1 MKNKSILKKIAVVFS
16 LAALIISCDPYEGT
30 LTPAYDGLPIA
41 SLLEADSAK
50 QYSLWID
57 LLRHANLYNAM
68 NLSDNYTAFV
78 PTNDAMNGFLQKNG
92 ISKVTDIPVEEAKYL
107 VRYHTIRGK
116 VIQQSLFENGLIADT
131 TATGDQ
137 LTIEIRSGGL
147 SAIYVNGEARI
158 VKLDVKATNGIIHTL
173 ESVLTPVTETVWQK
187 MEKPG
192 FSIMKEALLRTGFN
206 TTLNT
211 IFVSEWNPK
220 LNQNTLKK
228 RSFTFFAVPDAVFAG
243 NGINNIDGLL
253 VFLGEGNTDYSS
265 AGNKLYQYV
274 AYHTLDIQLDMAALS
289 TFPGGESSKN
299 IQTMAANQ
307 LLNVSLVSESIRI
320 NSNVSITKNNI
331 ATKNGVV
338 HEVNNV
344 MPVTTPPQTNV
355 IWELTDYAD
364 VAALLSSVY
373 RKVGSSTVT
382 TSILPGEVQSYTWEA
397 IPSDR
402 NNRAVRYL
410 VRGTS
415 DNMYEQ
421 LVNNDCLVLD
431 LGLYGWVEM
440 NTPTIIAGTYNMS
453 VVYHSRPGTSPT
465 GKFITIFDG
474 NTIGSEIATHG
485 ASAIKAEMKSTYLGR
500 VVFTETTTHKL
511 RLLAADTTPLYIDY
525 IKFERVN

>member
-1 MKNKSILKKIAVVFS
+1 M
-16 LAALIISCDPYEGT
+16 
-30 LTPAYDGLPIA
+30 LP
-41 SLLEADSAK
+41 
-50 QYSLWID
+50 
-57 LLRHANLYNAM
+57 
-68 NLSDNYTAFV
+68 T
-78 PTNDAMNGFLQKNG
+78 
-92 ISKVTDIPVEEAKYL
+92 
-107 VRYHTIRGK
+107 
-116 VIQQSLFENGLIADT
+116 
-131 TATGDQ
+131 
-137 LTIEIRSGGL
+137 
-147 SAIYVNGEARI
+147 
-158 VKLDVKATNGIIHTL
+158 
-173 ESVLTPVTETVWQK
+173 
-187 MEKPG
+187 
-192 FSIMKEALLRTGFN
+192 
-206 TTLNT
+206 
-211 IFVSEWNPK
+211 
-220 LNQNTLKK
+220 
-228 RSFTFFAVPDAVFAG
+228 
-243 NGINNIDGLL
+243 
-253 VFLGEGNTDYSS
+253 
-265 AGNKLYQYV
+265 
-274 AYHTLDIQLDMAALS
+274 HTLDIQLDMAALS

-307 LLNVSLVSESIRI
+307 LVNVSLVSESIRI

-382 TSILPGEVQSYTWEA
+382 TSILPGEVQSYPLEA

-421 LVNNDCLVLD
+421 LVNSDCLVLD

-485 ASAIKAEMKSTYLGR
+485 ASAIKAEMKSTYLGK
-500 VVFTETTTHKL
+500 VVFTETTN
-511 RLLAADTTPLYIDY
+511 P
-525 IKFERVN
+525 